1 MMSAFGTKQT
11 ALSSQTMS
19 AFGGKSDVGCAG
31 LLQVLR
37 PIEGLFFTGL
47 ACVWG

>member
-1 MMSAFGTKQT
+1 VAEIGKAAAVMMSAFGTKQT

-31 LLQVLR
+31 L
-37 PIEGLFFTGL
+37 
-47 ACVWG
+47 